1 MPIVDYKH
9 KAEVSEK
16 NFFNNPKVSKDN
28 KAAVKDFLVGWKV
41 RKGKRKGLPISF
53 ARREIF
59 FKHIHRLLEN
69 TKNIKEDMHS
79 PEIMDKIFN
88 KLQKDLSINYYST
101 VINISQTLVTKIN
114 DGIKPKGFKNIQNI
128 SKEAQ
133 KRKLEPKDMIKW
145 EEGIEL
151 SKATPSIQMKAVI
164 LTQLDGGFRPSEL
177 IDLNYGDIE
186 IKKDFI
192 IANVKDGKTGAR
204 PVILFRGVP
213 YLVRWLQNH
222 PTRKT
227 NDPLWISE
235 RDNITRYRYPALIK
249 RVRDIGD
256 KIKLKKPLD
265 FYNLRH
271 SACLISKLDN
281 IPLEEAAKKFGHS
294 VEFYTNTYGRMD
306 TSGSIVRHGKCYG
319 VDKSK
324 QKMDINIICDKC
336 ETSNIPKAEICEK
349 CGSPLSIKKAM
360 EMDRGKDL
368 EMAELKKQMA
378 ELLAKVESIGNIE
391 KALKIQAKA

>member
-1 MPIVDYKH
+1 
-9 KAEVSEK
+9 
-16 NFFNNPKVSKDN
+16 
-28 KAAVKDFLVGWKV
+28 
-41 RKGKRKGLPISF
+41 
-53 ARREIF
+53 
-59 FKHIHRLLEN
+59 
-69 TKNIKEDMHS
+69 MHS
-79 PEIMDKIFN
+79 PKIMENIFN
-88 KLQKDLSINYYST
+88 KLENELSINYYST

-114 DGIKPKGFKNIQNI
+114 DGVKPKGFKNIQNI

-145 EEGIEL
+145 EDGIEL
-151 SKATPSIQMKAVI
+151 AKATPSIQMKAVI

-192 IANVKDGKTGAR
+192 IANVKDGKTGSR
-204 PVILFRGVP
+204 TVILFRGVP
-213 YLVRWLQNH
+213 YLMRWLQNH
-222 PTRKT
+222 PTKKS

-235 RDNITRYRYPALIK
+235 RDNITRYNYPALIK
-249 RVRDIGD
+249 RVKDIGD

-294 VEFYTNTYGRMD
+294 VEFFTNTYGRMD
-306 TSGSIVRHGKCYG
+306 TSGSIARLSKSYG
-319 VDKSK
+319 IEKSK
-324 QKMDINIICDKC
+324 QKIDVNVRCSKCDNV
-336 ETSNIPKAEICEK
+336 NIPKAEICEK

-360 EMDRGKDL
+360 ELDQDKSK
-368 EMAELKKQMA
+368 EMAELKEAMENMKKDTDKKMI
-378 ELLAKVESIGNIE
+378 ELAARISTAQDLE
-391 KALKIQAKA
+391 KAIKIKKGEAK